1 MQIMTRE
8 QAEAYREKF
17 RQDTAKGS
25 GELFQHFATAEE
37 WERHLAEVK
46 QLQDSGQTPF

>member
-8 QAEAYREKF
+8 QMEAYREKF
-17 RQDTAKGS
+17 RKDTAKGS
-25 GELFQHFATAEE
+25 GELFQHFDTSEE

-46 QLQDSGQTPF
+46 QLQDSGSVPF